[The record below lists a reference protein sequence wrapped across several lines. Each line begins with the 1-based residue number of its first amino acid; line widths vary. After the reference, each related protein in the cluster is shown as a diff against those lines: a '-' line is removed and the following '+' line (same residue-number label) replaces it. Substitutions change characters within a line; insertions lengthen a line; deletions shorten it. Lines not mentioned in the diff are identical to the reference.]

1 MPLRKSSRGFVFIN
15 TSPQEEIPFLV
26 KTRSEL
32 EELEDDSEDIQ
43 CQNMLSRYIM
53 RPATHKYLC
62 LADFC
67 SLYDILRYKRRKRKK
82 NDMKDD
88 LPESNMDDNYDDDP

>member
-1 MPLRKSSRGFVFIN
+1 MK
-15 TSPQEEIPFLV
+15 TS
-26 KTRSEL
+26 SEL

-43 CQNMLSRYIM
+43 CQNMLSMYIK

-67 SLYDILRYKRRKRKK
+67 SLYDIMRYKRRKRKK

-88 LPESNMDDNYDDDP
+88 LPESDMDMTIMMMTYKMRRII